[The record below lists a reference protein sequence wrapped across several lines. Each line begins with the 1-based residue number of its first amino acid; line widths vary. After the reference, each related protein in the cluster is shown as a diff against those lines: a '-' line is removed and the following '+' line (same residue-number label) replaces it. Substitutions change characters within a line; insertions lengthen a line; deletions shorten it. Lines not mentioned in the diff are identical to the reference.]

1 VIDHGSRHQG
11 TAKADVEGAKGY
23 AMPKDIFRR
32 FALGLAIVLL
42 GLWGI
47 ILILAPEQLSSMFS
61 NEPVN
66 HAFAGMMG
74 AALLGLAFISLANI
88 TQWMGA
94 SRALGVAMA
103 LLVAEAVYLMLGAGV
118 MLVTPLTTLSLVVA
132 AAVAFFLLI

>member
-1 VIDHGSRHQG
+1 
-11 TAKADVEGAKGY
+11 
-23 AMPKDIFRR
+23 MPKDIFRR

-47 ILILAPEQLSSMFS
+47 ILILAPEQISSMFS